1 MLNVTKKLKLFVIYT
16 VLLSMI
22 WLRLFIAVIALTI
35 SSDLSAWAQ
44 PQMQVN
50 SPEGFY
56 DCNGIAN
63 GTNQRDIE
71 QKCCLP
77 SQQTFAG
84 HCKRCAGK
92 KECEDVP
99 QFGCFTAAT
108 KDINGTCCFDN
119 QKDCGKCYYKRQG
132 CESFPGRGCG
142 QIAQGECSCD
152 LSIKKVCDKCNY
164 TMQGC
169 ESVRGCGNIDTV
181 CGSCTGTMGG
191 CGRCSGCRSC
201 DVSRCQDPGTGV
213 NPAYQCSGSDRLGHG
228 VRAVR
233 IDHISPVRGSRYLY
247 STDPDAEG
255 PLKPG
260 SGFNHSR
267 TNYICNDGNMVPN

>member
-1 MLNVTKKLKLFVIYT
+1 
-16 VLLSMI
+16 MI
-22 WLRLFIAVIALTI
+22 WLRLLIAVIALTI

-63 GTNQRDIE
+63 GANERD
-71 QKCCLP
+71 P
-77 SQQTFAG
+77 VN
-84 HCKRCAGK
+84 
-92 KECEDVP
+92 D
-99 QFGCFTAAT
+99 
-108 KDINGTCCFDN
+108 CCFRSQMNFCGRCRDN
-119 QKDCGKCYYKRQG
+119 RNECQRLSAVWCGTNADLKDSRCGCGLPGLVQVCGVCGYSMRG
-132 CESFPGRGCG
+132 CESQRGCG
-142 QIAQGECSCD
+142 NID
-152 LSIKKVCDKCNY
+152 TVCGRCGP
-164 TMQGC
+164 MQGC

-181 CGSCTGTMGG
+181 CDSCTGTMGG

-233 IDHISPVRGSRYLY
+233 IDHISPQRGSKHLY
-247 STDPDAEG
+247 STNPDAEP

-260 SGFNHSR
+260 SGFDHSR
-267 TNYICNDGNMVPN
+267 TNYICNDGTMVPG